1 MPDKSF
7 SSGGGYRWLD
17 AWALANVIQLATQK
31 FCLRFLTRQID
42 PCGRQFDQMT
52 QAARSGVANI
62 AEGYARRATSKET
75 ELRLYDTAK
84 ASLDELAGDYR
95 NWLLLGGRLPWS
107 ETDPEERTVYA
118 TPLDKASFAD
128 DVERNAAAHIL
139 AQYAKFARW
148 LDSEDSTV
156 VACALLVL
164 IGRTTLMLSRKLER
178 THADFVEHG
187 GFAENL
193 TKDRLAA
200 RDAAHAAAG
209 DAPVCPKCGKPM
221 RKRVAKRGENAGS
234 EFWSC
239 TGWPECRGTRSIVPG

>member
-17 AWALANVIQLATQK
+17 AWVLANVIQLGTQR
-31 FCLRFLTRQID
+31 FCRRVLTRTND
-42 PCGRQFDQMT
+42 PCGRQYDQMT

-75 ELRLYDTAK
+75 EMRLYDTAK

-95 NWLLLGGRLPWS
+95 NWLMLEGELPWS
-107 ETDPEERTVYA
+107 ESDPEEQAVFT
-118 TPLDKASFAD
+118 TPLDKASFTED
-128 DVERNAAAHIL
+128 IERSAAAHIL
-139 AQYAKFARW
+139 VQSAKFARW
-148 LDSEDSTV
+148 LENDDACTV
-156 VACALLVL
+156 ARALLVL
-164 IGRTTLMLSRKLER
+164 CNRAILMLSRKIER
-178 THADFVEHG
+178 THSDFVDHG

-200 RDAAHAAAG
+200 RDAIHAATG
-209 DAPVCPKCGKPM
+209 DAPKCPKCGKTM
-221 RKRVAKRGENAGS
+221 RKRVAKRGENAGN

-239 TGWPECRGTRSIVPG
+239 TGWPDCNGTRSIG

>member
-17 AWALANVIQLATQK
+17 AWVLANVIQLGTQR
-31 FCLRFLTRQID
+31 FCRRVLTRTND
-42 PCGRQFDQMT
+42 PCGRQYDQMT

-75 ELRLYDTAK
+75 EMRLYDTAK

-95 NWLLLGGRLPWS
+95 NWLLLAGQLP
-107 ETDPEERTVYA
+107 
-118 TPLDKASFAD
+118 
-128 DVERNAAAHIL
+128 
-139 AQYAKFARW
+139 
-148 LDSEDSTV
+148 
-156 VACALLVL
+156 
-164 IGRTTLMLSRKLER
+164 
-178 THADFVEHG
+178 
-187 GFAENL
+187 

-239 TGWPECRGTRSIVPG
+239 TGWPDCRGTRNIAR